1 MRHSDFIVADYF
13 FAVVTRPRF
22 VFVRAHEII
31 RLSVK
36 RAVTPLP
43 RSNYH
48 YAFALYPR
56 IAALAFIASS
66 QLSALSDR
74 TTGLRV
80 RHLDAA
86 GCPEL
91 ARVSPHRVGH
101 VARTRGF
108 RNADSRVRTRRSWRR
123 HQ

>member
-56 IAALAFIASS
+56 IAALSFIASS
-66 QLSALSDR
+66 QLSALSDQ
-74 TTGLRV
+74 TLGLCV
-80 RHLDAA
+80 WHLDAA
-86 GCPEL
+86 RCAEL
-91 ARVSPHRVGH
+91 AGVSSPAVAH
-101 VARTRGF
+101 VARPGG
-108 RNADSRVRTRRSWRR
+108 
-123 HQ
+123 